1 MSDDEQVEAL
11 ETRIAFYEQELSE
24 LRDAIDAQQQQI
36 LAVERR
42 AELLMQRIADLIEGG
57 SASGDGDERPP
68 HY

>member
-1 MSDDEQVEAL
+1 MSDDEQIEAL
-11 ETRIAFYEQELSE
+11 ETRIAFYEQELNE

-36 LAVERR
+36 MAVERR
-42 AELLMQRIADLIEGG
+42 AELLMQRIADLIESG

>member
-1 MSDDEQVEAL
+1 MSDDEDIEAL

-57 SASGDGDERPP
+57 SATGDGDERPP